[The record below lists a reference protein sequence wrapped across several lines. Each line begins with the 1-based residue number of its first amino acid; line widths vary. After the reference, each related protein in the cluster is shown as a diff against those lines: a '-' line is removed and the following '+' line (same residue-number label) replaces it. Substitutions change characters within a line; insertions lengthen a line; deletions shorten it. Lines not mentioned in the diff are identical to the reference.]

1 MLAGISYA
9 QYEQCGEMLTEAEF
23 EARIWVDCSTGK
35 VTWPK
40 SLHVEQFH
48 FGGLQSRLQDAWS
61 TLHSQ
66 DQTQRDLTKKVCMM
80 IAEAIDKYVVDHLK
94 EWR

>member
-1 MLAGISYA
+1 MRPFQWQTSLIPVLPTALLESLEAPVPMLAGISYA

-48 FGGLQSRLQDAWS
+48 FGGL
-61 TLHSQ
+61 
-66 DQTQRDLTKKVCMM
+66 
-80 IAEAIDKYVVDHLK
+80 
-94 EWR
+94 